1 MVKVDVELEEGDVSS
16 NDEDLLNEG
25 IDSLENGEVEELCW
39 SRFGIS
45 FPLCIGDLFFS
56 LGIHVEEVETEV
68 DGEGGVDGAKAKDE
82 LVRVEVVLGNA
93 WEVGEGVE
101 DGVALL

>member
-1 MVKVDVELEEGDVSS
+1 M
-16 NDEDLLNEG
+16 
-25 IDSLENGEVEELCW
+25 
-39 SRFGIS
+39 
-45 FPLCIGDLFFS
+45 
-56 LGIHVEEVETEV
+56 EEVETEV

-82 LVRVEVVLGNA
+82 LVRVEAVLGDA

>member
-1 MVKVDVELEEGDVSS
+1 M
-16 NDEDLLNEG
+16 
-25 IDSLENGEVEELCW
+25 
-39 SRFGIS
+39 
-45 FPLCIGDLFFS
+45 
-56 LGIHVEEVETEV
+56 ETEV

-82 LVRVEVVLGNA
+82 LTRAEAVLGGA